1 MFGNNSNFSNSNP
14 FGAYTPQGYQPQ
26 QTQSQ
31 APAKLESLD
40 ELLSGSGAK
49 SFFNADSQPG
59 QSVTGVL
66 DLIETSQMRDFQTK
80 QPAYWNDGRP
90 QMQIHIVLQT
100 TLHDPSIEDD
110 DGRRS
115 LWIKGWGIQLKAFRE
130 ACRQAGVKAP
140 KQGDTITATFTG
152 LGERGNA
159 PQAPKVYAY
168 QITPS
173 NSVAQLVNPQ
183 LAQTAPQQPVGQF
196 PQQPAQSSQQQP
208 QPRQQYAPPQQPMGQ
223 YQPQQPVP
231 PQMPVQQAP
240 QQYQQQTPTPQQPA
254 YQQPTA
260 PQQPQQP
267 APVQAPQASVQQIQQ
282 LRSLGKKDQ
291 EIAGL
296 LGVTIQQIGQ
306 IAGSP
311 VTGSEDTPDF

>member
-1 MFGNNSNFSNSNP
+1 MFGNNSNFNNQNP

-90 QMQIHIVLQT
+90 RMQIHIVLQT

-140 KQGDTITATFTG
+140 KAGDTMTATFTG

-159 PQAPKVYAY
+159 PQPPKVYAY

-173 NSVAQLVNPQ
+173 NSVDQLVNPQ
-183 LAQTAPQQPVGQF
+183 TPAAQQPVGQF

-223 YQPQQPVP
+223 YQPQQQVP
-231 PQMPVQQAP
+231 PQMPV
-240 QQYQQQTPTPQQPA
+240 QQYQQQTPTP
-254 YQQPTA
+254 QQPTA

-267 APVQAPQASVQQIQQ
+267 APVQAPQASIQQIQQ
-282 LRSLGKKDQ
+282 LRSLGKTDQ

-296 LGVTIQQIGQ
+296 LGATIQQISQ
-306 IAGSP
+306 TAGSP
-311 VTGSEDTPDF
+311 VTGSEDNPDF

>member
-1 MFGNNSNFSNSNP
+1 MFASNNNFSNNNP

-26 QTQSQ
+26 QPQAQ
-31 APAKLESLD
+31 APSAKLESLD

-59 QSVTGVL
+59 ATVTGVL

-100 TLHDPSIEDD
+100 TLRDPSIEDD

-140 KQGDTITATFTG
+140 KAGDSMSATFTG

-159 PQAPKVYAY
+159 PQPPKVYAY

-183 LAQTAPQQPVGQF
+183 PAAPPQPAYQQAPQQYAPQQPV
-196 PQQPAQSSQQQP
+196 QQ
-208 QPRQQYAPPQQPMGQ
+208 
-223 YQPQQPVP
+223 
-231 PQMPVQQAP
+231 QMPVQQAP
-240 QQYQQQTPTPQQPA
+240 QQ
-254 YQQPTA
+254 PTA
-260 PQQPQQP
+260 PQYTQQP
-267 APVQAPQASVQQIQQ
+267 APVQSPQASVQQIQQ
-282 LRSLGKKDQ
+282 LRSLGKTDQ

-296 LGVTIQQIGQ
+296 LGVTGQQISQ

>member
-1 MFGNNSNFSNSNP
+1 MFGNNSNFNNQNP
-14 FGAYTPQGYQPQ
+14 FGQYTPQGYQPQ
-26 QTQSQ
+26 QAPQT
-31 APAKLESLD
+31 PAKLESLD
-40 ELLSGSGAK
+40 DLLSGSGAK

-59 QSVTGVL
+59 QSVTGTL

-90 QMQIHIVLQT
+90 QMQIHIVIQT
-100 TLHDPSIEDD
+100 TLRDPSVDDD

-115 LWIKGWGIQLKAFRE
+115 LWIKGWGIQLKAFRD

-159 PQAPKVYAY
+159 PQPPKVYAY

-183 LAQTAPQQPVGQF
+183 
-196 PQQPAQSSQQQP
+196 PA
-208 QPRQQYAPPQQPMGQ
+208 A
-223 YQPQQPVP
+223 
-231 PQMPVQQAP
+231 
-240 QQYQQQTPTPQQPA
+240 PQQPA
-254 YQQPTA
+254 YQQAPQQYAPQQPVQQQMPVQQYQRQTPTPHQPA
-260 PQQPQQP
+260 YQQPQQP
-267 APVQAPQASVQQIQQ
+267 AAVQSPQASVQQIQQ
-282 LRSLGKKDQ
+282 LRSLGKTDQ

-296 LGVTIQQIGQ
+296 LGVTGQQISQ

-311 VTGSEDTPDF
+311 VTGSEDNPDF

>member
-1 MFGNNSNFSNSNP
+1 MFASNNNFSNSNP

-26 QTQSQ
+26 QPQAQ
-31 APAKLESLD
+31 APSAKLESLD

-59 QSVTGVL
+59 ATVTGVL

-110 DGRRS
+110 DGRRI

-140 KQGDTITATFTG
+140 KVGDTMTATFTG

-159 PQAPKVYAY
+159 PQPPKVYAY

-183 LAQTAPQQPVGQF
+183 TPAA
-196 PQQPAQSSQQQP
+196 QQPA
-208 QPRQQYAPPQQPMGQ
+208 YPPQPMGQ

-240 QQYQQQTPTPQQPA
+240 QQYQQQPPTPQQPT

-260 PQQPQQP
+260 PQYTQQP
-267 APVQAPQASVQQIQQ
+267 APVQSPQASVQQIQQ
-282 LRSLGKKDQ
+282 LRSLGKTDQ

-296 LGVTIQQIGQ
+296 LGVTGQQISQ

>member
-59 QSVTGVL
+59 QSVTGTL

-140 KQGDTITATFTG
+140 KAGDTMTATFTG

-159 PQAPKVYAY
+159 PQPPKVYAY

-183 LAQTAPQQPVGQF
+183 LTAPQ
-196 PQQPAQSSQQQP
+196 PA
-208 QPRQQYAPPQQPMGQ
+208 YPPQPMGQ

-260 PQQPQQP
+260 PQQPPQP
-267 APVQAPQASVQQIQQ
+267 TPVQSPQASIQQIQQ
-282 LRSLGKKDQ
+282 LRSLGKTDQ

-296 LGVTIQQIGQ
+296 LGVTIQQISQ